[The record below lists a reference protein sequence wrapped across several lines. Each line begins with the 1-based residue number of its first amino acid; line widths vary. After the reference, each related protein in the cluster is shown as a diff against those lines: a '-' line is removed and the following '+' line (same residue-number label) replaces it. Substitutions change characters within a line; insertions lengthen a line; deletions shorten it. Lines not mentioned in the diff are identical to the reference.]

1 MNMSYCRFH
10 NTYYDLVDCE
20 NALEEFMYGDSSE
33 ISSKEERVKARQLI
47 SLCQDIVDNYSV
59 EDFEEKCKEY
69 EEEKYEEDNE

>member
-10 NTYYDLVDCE
+10 NTYSDLVDCE
-20 NALEEFMYGDSSE
+20 NALEKFMYRNSSE